1 MKSLDVKIL
10 QLKPNIIESFS
21 IPEFSDILD
30 ISFDNFGDLKL
41 LYQYDIEH
49 YSNKKNYNLWI
60 IDSINVYSPP
70 TDNYKFFGRIEKKYT
85 EINLG
90 NTTNGI
96 ISPIEDLKT
105 YYVFIEEIKTVAE
118 HRDEILS
125 DIL

>member
-10 QLKPNIIESFS
+10 QLKPNIIESFQ

-49 YSNKKNYNLWI
+49 YSNKKNYNLWL

-96 ISPIEDLKT
+96 ISPLEDLKT

>member
-30 ISFDNFGDLKL
+30 ISFNNFGDLKL

-96 ISPIEDLKT
+96 ISPLEDLKT

>member
-1 MKSLDVKIL
+1 MKLLDVRTVEFTTNMVKNIL
-10 QLKPNIIESFS
+10 
-21 IPEFSDILD
+21 IPEFSEILD
-30 ISFDNFGDLKL
+30 ISFDSFGGLNV
-41 LYQYDIEH
+41 LYQYDIDH
-49 YSNKKNYNLWI
+49 YDTKKSYNFWI

-90 NTTNGI
+90 NTTNGKVL
-96 ISPIEDLKT
+96 PLEDLKT
-105 YYVFIEEIKTVAE
+105 YYVFIEEIKTVDE